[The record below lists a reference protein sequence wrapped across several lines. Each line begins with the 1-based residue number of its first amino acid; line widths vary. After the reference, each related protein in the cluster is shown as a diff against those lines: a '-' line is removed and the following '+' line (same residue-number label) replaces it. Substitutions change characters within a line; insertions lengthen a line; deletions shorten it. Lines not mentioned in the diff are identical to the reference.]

1 MAFSFSDRSKRTR
14 VPLNTHTHTHT
25 QTEHA
30 FDSEDSLN
38 AGDEFFAAPIDS
50 HSRSQRMEEAFR
62 HAINVMLDKEEPRE
76 AEDTLNAACLYAQC
90 TATTGKG
97 YLKKLTCTM
106 GPFVIHSATGKNDK
120 KPIYVIERRK

>member
-30 FDSEDSLN
+30 FDPEDPSN
-38 AGDEFFAAPIDS
+38 PDDDFFAAPIDS
-50 HSRSQRMEEAFR
+50 HSRSQRMEKAFR
-62 HAINVMLDKEEPRE
+62 QAITAMLNKDEPRE

-90 TATTGKG
+90 TATTGKA

-106 GPFVIHSATGKNDK
+106 GPFVIHTAAGKNDK
-120 KPIYVIERRK
+120 KQIYVIERRK